1 MKNTK
6 NYDYISKQNIYLLG
20 NNLSNNIFINRS
32 QKVISFKLTAIAHR
46 LGDQIY
52 YFGTPEQKRPYKHC
66 HYIIYTAFSHNI
78 GYAF

>member
-46 LGDQIY
+46 LGDQTY
-52 YFGTPEQKRPYKHC
+52 YLGTPEQKRPYKHC
-66 HYIIYTAFSHNI
+66 YYFI
-78 GYAF
+78 